1 LSDRIVLTI
10 ESAIAGGSISICKND
25 IEIGCWIG
33 DQNVSRAE
41 ELLPNIDL
49 LLRSRSI
56 SLDAI
61 ERIIVSL
68 GPGSFTGIK
77 IGLSTV
83 LGLRTALGIT
93 CVGINALSALAL
105 ISTGRLVTAA
115 VPVGR
120 GMICVQAFNENVAA
134 GKPKLINEVELE
146 RIYADGGS
154 RLLLHGSLFDADRF
168 PDAANAGWNIA
179 SHLCSAVDSPFVTTD
194 LRPMFVERNLI
205 TAK

>member
-1 LSDRIVLTI
+1 MSDRIVLGI

-25 IEIGCWIG
+25 IEVGSWIG

-41 ELLPNIDL
+41 DLLPNIDR

-56 SLDAI
+56 ALGAI
-61 ERIIVSL
+61 GRIIVSL
-68 GPGSFTGIK
+68 GPGSFTGMK

-83 LGLRTALGIT
+83 LGLRAASGIT

-105 ISTGRLVTAA
+105 ISKDRLVTAA

-120 GMICVQAFNENVAA
+120 GTVCVQTFNDSETI

-146 RIYADGGS
+146 QIYTDGDS
-154 RLLLHGSLFDADRF
+154 QLVLHGSLFDADRF
-168 PDAANAGWNIA
+168 PGAVNAGWNIA
-179 SHLCSAVDSPFVTTD
+179 SHLCSAVDSPSVTTD

-205 TAK
+205 TKK

>member
-1 LSDRIVLTI
+1 LSDRIVLGI

-25 IEIGCWIG
+25 IEIGSWIG

-56 SLDAI
+56 SLDGI
-61 ERIIVSL
+61 GRIIVSL

-83 LGLRTALGIT
+83 LGLRAALGIT
-93 CVGINALSALAL
+93 CVGISALSALAL
-105 ISTGRLVTAA
+105 ISKDRLVTAA

-120 GMICVQAFNENVAA
+120 GTVCVQTFNDSEAI

-146 RIYADGGS
+146 QICAADGS
-154 RLLLHGSLFDADRF
+154 RLLLHGSLFDPNRF
-168 PDAANAGWNIA
+168 PGAVNAGWNIA
-179 SHLCSAVDSPFVTTD
+179 SHLCSAVDSPAVTTD